1 MQNKD
6 KEMLL
11 DRLDAMAEKR
21 AKSVKRV
28 PHIERDLKIQI
39 EKTRNL
45 VSGT

>member
-1 MQNKD
+1 
-6 KEMLL
+6 MLL

-28 PHIERDLKIQI
+28 QPIERDLKIQI
-39 EKTRNL
+39 GKTRNL